1 VFKAS
6 FWLAYCAAAMLDAS
20 DVSVAPVLTPS
31 EDRIWD
37 PIVDLLAEVLVVDVV
52 AVEAVDDVEEL
63 VDDVVVM
70 TERTAPVAAA

>member
-1 VFKAS
+1 
-6 FWLAYCAAAMLDAS
+6 MLDAS
-20 DVSVAPVLTPS
+20 DVKLAPVLTPS

-37 PIVDLLAEVLVVDVV
+37 PIVALLAEVLVVDVV

-70 TERTAPVAAA
+70 TVRTAPVAGA